1 VYLDLWVGK
10 DKLLDLFLT
19 TLGLSRV
26 QDG

>member
-1 VYLDLWVGK
+1 LWVGK
-10 DKLLDLFLT
+10 DKILDLFLT